1 MLPKIDYPVNA
12 IKVPS
17 SGKSAKFRPFLVK
30 EEKLLLMAKESNV
43 ETDILHAIKQVV
55 NNCSVE
61 PKFDVDTLT
70 IFDIEYIFLKLRSMS
85 VDNKITV
92 SYKDFEDEKVY
103 EFEIDLNNVEV
114 EFPEKNDK
122 DVKITKTSGILL
134 KYPSA
139 SLYDDKD
146 FMNSDKEYLFELI
159 IRCVDKI
166 YDGDNIFEAKDY
178 KLSDLRSFI
187 ENIDVKTFEKLKE
200 FLVNLPKLKH
210 IIKYKNSLG
219 NDREI
224 VLSSLTDFFTLR

>member
-103 EFEIDLNNVEV
+103 EFEIDLNSVEV

-210 IIKYKNSLG
+210 VIKYKNSLG